1 MGVISQAW
9 TDYAVQVLP
18 PTCPAVQRQETRRA
32 FYAGAVALFSSIM
45 GILEPGAE
53 ATEKDLANMDAI
65 NNELKQFQRDMLR
78 GKA

>member
-53 ATEKDLANMDAI
+53 ATEKDLDRKSTRLNSSHIQKSRMPSSA
-65 NNELKQFQRDMLR
+65 
-78 GKA
+78 